1 MQNTIVVLYV
11 SFHFI
16 RLNILKVL
24 KINVVLKSQP
34 AVARSLSSASLSLL
48 SSCIVIIIII
58 KGKSVTYIAAR
69 RGEVQPLLVYHRT
82 VVILKGLDRV
92 VELRYIQPGL
102 VLGPVAV

>member
-1 MQNTIVVLYV
+1 MYV
-11 SFHFI
+11 SFHFR
-16 RLNILKVL
+16 RLNIFKVL

-48 SSCIVIIIII
+48 SSCIVNIIIII